1 MRITIIG
8 YGKMGKEVE
17 NIALSRGHEVIL
29 RIDRD
34 NIHDFDSEL
43 FAASD
48 TAIEF
53 TTPETAFDNISRCI
67 KKDIPVVSG
76 TTGWTG
82 KLDLIRKL
90 VETEGGTLLYASNF
104 SIGVN
109 ILFDLN
115 RKLAALMNKLPG
127 YKVSIEEIHHTMKKD
142 APSGTAI
149 NLAEDIINECA
160 RYESWKQDKPSDK
173 ECVGIKSLREGQ
185 VTGTHRIDW
194 TSDID
199 TITLQHM
206 AHNRKG
212 FALGAVFAAEYI
224 RNRKGVFTMNDLLG
238 F

>member
-1 MRITIIG
+1 MRITLIG
-8 YGKMGKEVE
+8 YGRMGREVE
-17 NIALSRGHEVIL
+17 KLALARGHEVIL

-34 NIHDFDSEL
+34 NTHDFDSDA

-53 TTPETAFDNISRCI
+53 TCPETAFDNISRCI
-67 KKDIPVVSG
+67 KKGVPVVSG

-82 KLDLIRKL
+82 QLALIRKM
-90 VETEGGTLLYASNF
+90 VEKEGGTFLYASNF
-104 SIGVN
+104 SIGMN
-109 ILFDLN
+109 ILFNLN
-115 RKLAALMNKLPG
+115 RRLADIMNKLHG
-127 YKVSIEEIHHTMKKD
+127 YRVSIEETHHTMKKD

-149 NLAEDIINECA
+149 SLAEDIINGCT
-160 RYESWKQDKPSDK
+160 RYESWKEGRPCED
-173 ECVGIKSLREGQ
+173 EFIGIKSIREGQ

-199 TITLQHM
+199 TLTLQHM
-206 AHNRKG
+206 AHKREG
-212 FALGAVFAAEYI
+212 FAHGAVFAAEYI